1 MWAATW
7 LPLSA
12 DTFADAYNP
21 APPAFDWTRVNDDD
35 SAVTY
40 SSGAEV
46 FTNADYFQGDMHT
59 EHAVGESCRFSF
71 SGTGV
76 KWIGSRNNDHG
87 SADVYL
93 DGQFQ
98 TNVSSASP
106 TWLKQQEL
114 FVKTG
119 LAQGTHVLEI
129 KLKTAGFQDVD
140 AFEYQTPATPLPG
153 PVNLGQMM
161 LPAQVPYL
169 NTKARYPLGN
179 GVAMAVGEPT
189 GEWTQLTGPGY
200 TTPNFLTSE
209 VLTLEIDGVERP
221 LVLDMKRAEA
231 TGIYYGVAVVGD
243 VQIHLID
250 FGVRGQPWL
259 GRLVLLDNAATG
271 TSHDVRLHVK
281 VKPMTGGGMSNGLV
295 EDAEGAREAVVIRA
309 NKIVEIP
316 FGGRNIADKSVV
328 IAFAPGHGTAFI
340 SGDTSIMESE
350 TLHLPPHGSR
360 EMALCHFFHEDDL
373 SDSQCLAALKKKATV
388 LDLEKSI
395 GEWQT
400 WFAQVPPGY
409 KLEKVKEPRA
419 RRMLEGG
426 LAVLKTNQSLD
437 GGLVAHATFYKEGYI
452 RDDVLGLRGLSAT
465 GHFDELKQ
473 WLIWAGHK
481 FALVKHLPDAASCE
495 ASLNDPNNSFDYG
508 NMDLE
513 ETALCLI
520 TARDYYRATQD
531 LATLNAVAPMLQ
543 YCMDIQLKDAIA
555 SGYQLEFNG
564 DETEICGAVNVA
576 PSGVSMN
583 DDARKNDLA
592 MTSVA
597 LAAASLDFYIEYV
610 HLRGDDPAHYK
621 NLQTNTTL
629 DLPAER
635 GRLLQAM
642 DANFWRTDV
651 PEIPG
656 GFHDSFR
663 KKSDM
668 SWPLKRIANLTLMP
682 VYFGTPY
689 APDRQAKDVAAIASY
704 FEEKTGFL
712 QLVPGADTGF
722 DGHDLGYLL
731 WGLVETG
738 NPKKEEVYR
747 ALVDGPTADC
757 WGSFNE
763 AYDAK
768 GNRNGHDL
776 RTFETGCNVSAL
788 AKYWGLK

>member
-1 MWAATW
+1 MAL
-7 LPLSA
+7 LPELTGGA
-12 DTFADAYNP
+12 FADANNP
-21 APPAFDWTRVNDDD
+21 NPPAFDWTRVNDDD
-35 SAVTY
+35 SAIVY
-40 SSGAEV
+40 SPGAEV
-46 FTNADYFQGDMHT
+46 FTNADCYQGDMHT
-59 EHAVGESCRFSF
+59 EHAVGDSCKFSF

-76 KWIGSRNNDHG
+76 KWIGSRNSDHG
-87 SADVYL
+87 SADIYL
-93 DGQFQ
+93 DGDFQ
-98 TNVSSASP
+98 VNVSSTSP

-119 LAQGTHVLEI
+119 LTNGAHVLEI
-129 KLKTAGFQDVD
+129 KLKTAGFQDFD

-153 PVNLGQMM
+153 PKNLGQMM
-161 LPAQVPYL
+161 LPVPVPYL

-200 TTPNFLTSE
+200 TTPNFITSE

-221 LVLDMKRAEA
+221 VVLEMKRAES

-243 VQIHLID
+243 MQIHLVD

-259 GRLVLLDNAATG
+259 GRLVLLDNASTG

-281 VKPMTGGGMSNGLV
+281 VKPATGPGMSNGLV
-295 EDAEGAREAVVIRA
+295 QNAEGVREAVVIRA

-316 FGGRNIADKSVV
+316 FGGRNVANKSVV
-328 IAFAPGHGTAFI
+328 IAFAPGKGTAFM

-350 TLHLPPHGSR
+350 TLHLPPHSSR
-360 EMALCHFFHEDDL
+360 EMALGHYFHEDDL
-373 SDSQCLAALKKKATV
+373 SDTQCLAALKEKGTV
-388 LDLEKSI
+388 SDLEKSI
-395 GEWQT
+395 GEWQA
-400 WFAQVPPGY
+400 WFAAVPPGFA
-409 KLEKVKEPRA
+409 LEKVKEPRA
-419 RRMLEGG
+419 RQMLEGA

-452 RDDVLGLRGLSAT
+452 RDDVLGLRGLSGT
-465 GHFDELKQ
+465 GHFEELKQ
-473 WLIWAGHK
+473 WLTWAGHK

-531 LATLNAVAPMLQ
+531 LATLNAVFPMLQ

-555 SGYQLEFNG
+555 SGYKLEFNG

-621 NLQTNTTL
+621 NLQTNTIL
-629 DLPAER
+629 DLSAER
-635 GRLLQAM
+635 GRLVQAM

-668 SWPLKRIANLTLMP
+668 SWPLKRITNLSLMP

-689 APDRQAKDVAAIASY
+689 PLDRQAKDVAAIASY
-704 FEEKTGFL
+704 FDEKTGFQDIYSQHAGLDSGTRAVL
-712 QLVPGADTGF
+712 QNSEAGHQDVLLAVARSVRSSLAGEGEEAMESLAQIDVTKLGSGGAARFT
-722 DGHDLGYLL
+722 
-731 WGLVETG
+731 
-738 NPKKEEVYR
+738 
-747 ALVDGPTADC
+747 
-757 WGSFNE
+757 
-763 AYDAK
+763 
-768 GNRNGHDL
+768 
-776 RTFETGCNVSAL
+776 
-788 AKYWGLK
+788 